1 MANNSSTL
9 SLWLDEVLS
18 GWVLPVTGLVAVAV
32 FGGLYFLGLVTEEA
46 MATVVVLVVGIG
58 MPLYLLRHALD
69 AKRDPGSRALAA
81 AAALLTL
88 VAVLVPTLA
97 TVHPGTPLFSGE
109 LQQVDDTL
117 PVAGASGN
125 VRLLVAGQLPETG
138 EPSVSFTL
146 TGTTEPVEGRLQ
158 RTFSYARVGRSGRAR
173 VAHDHT
179 ADFYPAR
186 IPAGT
191 SAIKLDRLQGQ
202 LASPLRVAAYSE
214 PLPLAGGPW
223 ILALLALL
231 VASVAD
237 ARLGLKNDLSVAS
250 GMALAFGLLL
260 TYNATPATAVGPA
273 IGGIILGAM
282 SGALA
287 GWISGAVARRFV
299 RVAKRRPA
307 PRPNGAAAA

>member
-1 MANNSSTL
+1 MANTPSSV
-9 SLWLDEVLS
+9 SLWLDEALS
-18 GWVLPVTGLVAVAV
+18 GWILPVAGLAAVALV
-32 FGGLYFLGLVTEEA
+32 GGLYLIGLASEEA
-46 MATVVVLVVGIG
+46 TATVVVVVVGVG
-58 MPLYLLRHALD
+58 MPIYLLRHALD
-69 AKRDPGSRALAA
+69 AKRDKGSRALAG

-88 VAVLVPTLA
+88 AAVLVPTLA
-97 TVHPGTPLFSGE
+97 TVHPGTPLFTGE
-109 LQQVDDTL
+109 LQQVDDTV
-117 PVAGASGN
+117 PVAGVSGD

-138 EPSVSFTL
+138 EPTVTFTL
-146 TGTTEPVEGRLQ
+146 TGPAEPVEGRLQ

-186 IPAGT
+186 IPLGT
-191 SAIKLDRLQGQ
+191 SDLKLDRLQGQ
-202 LASPLRVAAYSE
+202 LASPLRVAAYHD

-223 ILALLALL
+223 ILALLTLV

-237 ARLGLKNDLSVAS
+237 ARLGLKNDLSVPS
-250 GMALAFGLLL
+250 GMALAFGLLV

-282 SGALA
+282 SGSLV
-287 GWISGAVARRFV
+287 GWISGALARRFV
-299 RVAKRRPA
+299 PVAKRRPA